1 MEEKRNFSEQKFG
14 TPHKSKKKTFESPP
28 LFWRVYFKTI
38 VCHKVTYYLYLAVT
52 TALLCMETLDTMEV
66 LACENALW

>member
-1 MEEKRNFSEQKFG
+1 MKFFR
-14 TPHKSKKKTFESPP
+14 TKFRDPPLRVKKKIEGSP

-38 VCHKVTYYLYLAVT
+38 VCHKIIYEYLAVT

-66 LACENALW
+66 LACENASW